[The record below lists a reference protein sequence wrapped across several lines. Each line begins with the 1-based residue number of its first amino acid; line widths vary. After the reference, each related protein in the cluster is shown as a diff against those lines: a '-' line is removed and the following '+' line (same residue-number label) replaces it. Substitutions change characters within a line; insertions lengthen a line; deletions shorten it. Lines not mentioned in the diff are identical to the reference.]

1 MCHQSAD
8 CMNAGM
14 RSFESLK
21 ARLNEILPGGWT
33 FDSPKFHFNNRL
45 NTCLMQVE
53 YWSVLSKTRTAI
65 DVYEN
70 KALLE
75 SSDYR
80 NRSRNAN
87 HRRPR
92 LVRSL
97 RWESKDPDAGVRRTD
112 ALQEAE
118 LHPPRDPRLKPLK
131 LEPAFVSSRKSHP
144 GHLSKKSATMVRI
157 LSMIFSTGRME
168 ACSRFDPASSSF
180 RRPPILAD
188 DTPCKPYNLWPSRP

>member
-97 RWESKDPDAGVRRTD
+97 R
-112 ALQEAE
+112 
-118 LHPPRDPRLKPLK
+118 
-131 LEPAFVSSRKSHP
+131 
-144 GHLSKKSATMVRI
+144 
-157 LSMIFSTGRME
+157 
-168 ACSRFDPASSSF
+168 
-180 RRPPILAD
+180 
-188 DTPCKPYNLWPSRP
+188 